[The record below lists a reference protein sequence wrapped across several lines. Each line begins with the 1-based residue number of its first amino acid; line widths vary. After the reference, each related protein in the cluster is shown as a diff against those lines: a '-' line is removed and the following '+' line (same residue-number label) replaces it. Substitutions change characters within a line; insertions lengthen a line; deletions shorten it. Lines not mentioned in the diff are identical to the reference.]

1 MSTGV
6 WNALPFNLCPML
18 LGLLY
23 SSSKDGVQGDS
34 YCLGKEA
41 RRRRETYDVY
51 GSLECPSIQ
60 SVPYAPQTLYSSSKD
75 GVQGKTKTVGRKDGS
90 RKRKVFLF
98 SQDDPHI
105 LWDFYLFCREQ
116 FMAEQEVFLCV
127 FYVEFDG
134 LFLHFSFM
142 LLWIW
147 KVLI

>member
-90 RKRKVFLF
+90 RKRKVFY
-98 SQDDPHI
+98 SQRMI
-105 LWDFYLFCREQ
+105 LTSYGIFICFVVNNLWRNRRCFYAF
-116 FMAEQEVFLCV
+116 
-127 FYVEFDG
+127 
-134 LFLHFSFM
+134 FM
-142 LLWIW
+142 LSLMDCLHTSHSCYYRLG
-147 KVLI
+147 KC